1 MNRSWIAAAVVTVA
15 FSSVSCL
22 SVRDRVAKRLGLP
35 TKFEKQ
41 GALLARHQVTPKAGR
56 PVPVSTPAPVLVA
69 QAPAEF
75 RKHEEPKNHDSH
87 ESKHEDHGDAKSEHK
102 EEHKDEHKDGHAK
115 EEKHAPAVEHHE
127 THEAEH
133 AEPAHEEEHAHELV
147 QEVAHEEP
155 AHEEHSALP
164 VQEPAPA
171 LTLSPTYPEL
181 QSAPKSGEAGL
192 ERWRQDVTR
201 YALEKEASRLRWE
214 AAVMRLEAEEL
225 RIEVTRLDQHWQDL
239 SSKVAS
245 IQSDRHRVRDLV
257 AKLES
262 EIEKTRHEVD
272 SIEAQWSKLA
282 LAPSKQIH

>member
-15 FSSVSCL
+15 FSSISCL

-56 PVPVSTPAPVLVA
+56 PTPVSIPAPVLVA

-75 RKHEEPKNHDSH
+75 RKHEEPKQSAHHEEPKHHDSH
-87 ESKHEDHGDAKSEHK
+87 ESKHEEPTK
-102 EEHKDEHKDGHAK
+102 EEE
-115 EEKHAPAVEHHE
+115 HAPAVEHHE

-133 AEPAHEEEHAHELV
+133 AEPAHQEEHAQEHA
-147 QEVAHEEP
+147 QEVVHEEP

-164 VQEPAPA
+164 VQEPTPA

-181 QSAPKSGEAGL
+181 HSAPKSGDAGL

-214 AAVMRLEAEEL
+214 ASVMRLEAEEL

-245 IQSDRHRVRDLV
+245 IQSDRHRVHDLV